1 MESEEMPELPLS
13 HGASNEVAHFRVRR
27 ECFLDADGSVHG
39 DLPGFAQ
46 DRREVVELYE
56 AMLLTRSFDEKAV
69 ALQRT
74 GRLGTFASS
83 LGQEAVSV
91 GVASAM
97 GPGDVLVPSFRDQGA
112 QLWRGV
118 SMEELLLYWGGDE
131 RGSDFS
137 GPREDFPVSIPVA
150 SHLLHAAGVALAFK
164 LRGERRSAVC
174 LFGDGA
180 TSKGD
185 FYEALNLAGI
195 WRLPAV
201 FVVSNNR
208 WAISVP
214 REAQTAAATLAQK
227 AIAAGMEGVQVDGND
242 VFAVRHVVEA
252 ALARA
257 ATAPTLVEALTY
269 RLGDHTTAD
278 DASRYRDDAQVS
290 RHWKREPVARLK
302 RYLSEHFDWTR
313 QEEEALLAGARQ
325 RVEEAARRYLECQA
339 LPATAMFDHLYAR
352 LPPGVAAQRAE
363 VAVRASRGERDHD

>member
-1 MESEEMPELPLS
+1 MAELPLG
-13 HGASNEVAHFRVRR
+13 HGATNEVAQFHVRR

-46 DRREVVELYE
+46 DRGEVVGLYE
-56 AMLLTRSFDEKAV
+56 AMLVTRSFDEKAV

-83 LGQEAVSV
+83 LGQEAVGV

-97 GPGDVLVPSFRDQGA
+97 QSDDVLVPSFRDQGA

-131 RGSDFS
+131 RGSDFA

-164 LRGERRSAVC
+164 LRGEQRSAVC
-174 LFGDGA
+174 VFGDGA

-185 FYEALNLAGI
+185 FYEALNLAGV
-195 WRLPAV
+195 WRLPV
-201 FVVSNNR
+201 IFVVSNNR

-290 RHWKREPVARLK
+290 QHWKLEPVARLK
-302 RYLSEHFDWTR
+302 RYLTEHLDWSKD
-313 QEEEALLAGARQ
+313 EEEALLAATRE
-325 RVEEAARRYLECQA
+325 RVEEAARRYLETQA
-339 LPATAMFDHLYAR
+339 LPATAMFDHLYAQ
-352 LPPGVAAQRAE
+352 LPAGAAAQRAE
-363 VAVRASRGERDHD
+363 VAARTSHGERDDD